1 MHTFW
6 LTHVIRICW
15 DAHCEV
21 WEATDQQSLK
31 DITVGSEYVT
41 QSVSQGG
48 GGIRVW
54 VPARGAMVEG
64 RDGGVVGSLR
74 LVEHSLVL
82 VDSFVVPARGCV
94 GW

>member
-6 LTHVIRICW
+6 LPHVIRICW
-15 DAHCEV
+15 DVHCEV
-21 WEATDQQSLK
+21 WEATDQQNLK
-31 DITVGSEYVT
+31 DITVGSGYVT

-48 GGIRVW
+48 GGMRVW
-54 VPARGAMVEG
+54 VPARGAKVGG

-74 LVEHSLVL
+74 LVEHLLVL

-94 GW
+94 G